1 VTRAL
6 CHALQVPR
14 CLCFIFAKIRELRAR
29 NCEVII
35 KVSFI
40 EIYNETVMDLL
51 SHNPRLMNL
60 REDALNDRVFVE
72 GVLEAKVWHPT
83 AIRVDLRALMCPH
96 HHSRSKPQGS
106 SW

>member
-1 VTRAL
+1 
-6 CHALQVPR
+6 VPR

-29 NCEVII
+29 KCEVII

-72 GVLEAKVWHPT
+72 GVLEAKV
-83 AIRVDLRALMCPH
+83 
-96 HHSRSKPQGS
+96 
-106 SW
+106 

>member
-1 VTRAL
+1 
-6 CHALQVPR
+6 
-14 CLCFIFAKIRELRAR
+14 
-29 NCEVII
+29 
-35 KVSFI
+35 
-40 EIYNETVMDLL
+40 MDLL
-51 SHNPRLMNL
+51 SNNPRLMNL

-96 HHSRSKPQGS
+96 HHSRSMPQGS